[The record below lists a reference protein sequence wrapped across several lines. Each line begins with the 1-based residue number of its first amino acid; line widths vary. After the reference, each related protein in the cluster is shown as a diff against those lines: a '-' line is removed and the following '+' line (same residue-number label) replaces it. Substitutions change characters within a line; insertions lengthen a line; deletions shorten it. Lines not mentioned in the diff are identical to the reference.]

1 MGRSRSPVRRYR
13 SSGRDRSRSRSRD
26 RGGRDR
32 YRSDDRGRGGRGGG
46 YGGGAGGGGGFGGGA
61 GFGGGGGRS
70 QDMAGAGLR
79 KPRWDTMSLEK
90 FQKDF
95 YVESDAV
102 RNRPESE
109 IRAFTEQW
117 GITVQGQGCP
127 KPLFNF
133 SECPFPPDI
142 QQVLAQQGWSQPTPI
157 QSMGFPAAMSGRD
170 VVGVARTG
178 SGKTAAFLLPSLV
191 HIAAQPPLRRDDG
204 PVCLVLVP
212 TRELAQQVQ
221 QVANTF
227 GLPVGIR
234 NACVYGGASKGGQI
248 RELMARPGIII
259 ATPGR
264 LLDLLEMGK
273 TNLRRCTYLVL
284 DEADRMLDMGFE
296 PQIRRIVDQVRPDRQ
311 TLMWSATWPKEVQAL
326 ARDYLKDFVK
336 VTIGSQELSANPN
349 ITQHVEVCEDYEKE
363 QLLFRLLPQISYTGA
378 KILVF
383 AETKRR
389 VDDVARQLQ
398 RHGYSVLAIHGDK
411 QQMERDRV
419 LAQYKAGQAQILVAT
434 DVASRGLDIDDIAA
448 VVNVDFPNQLEDY
461 IHRIG
466 RTARSHKS
474 GTSYSFITTKHMKL
488 AKDLV
493 NILTQ
498 AKQEVNPKLYNLC
511 GASQDYLRNKSL
523 QGRRYGGGGAG
534 GGRQDG
540 GGYRGGGGGGGGA
553 SGGYGGGYGGG
564 AASHSAAAA
573 AAAPSASTVA
583 AAPVSYS
590 YGAPAGPHY
599 PNGSGAGAGASA
611 AASQPQPLMRG
622 HAPSANSTT
631 SAAVAA
637 AAAAIDR
644 RNQAAGSNGSYQQ
657 AAYSLGAAQPPPPPP
672 QPQAAYHSAAAGGP
686 QGWAG
691 VGQRWGS

>member
-1 MGRSRSPVRRYR
+1 MPGRSRSPVRRYR

-26 RGGRDR
+26 RDRGSR
-32 YRSDDRGRGGRGGG
+32 YRDDRGRGGGGCGSGGGGGRSG
-46 YGGGAGGGGGFGGGA
+46 YGGGGF
-61 GFGGGGGRS
+61 GGGRS

-95 YVESDAV
+95 YVESESV
-102 RNRPESE
+102 RIRPESE
-109 IRAFTEQW
+109 ISAFMEKW
-117 GITVQGQGCP
+117 NITVQGQGAHRP
-127 KPLFNF
+127 IFNF
-133 SECPFPPDI
+133 SECQFPPDI

-204 PVCLVLVP
+204 PICLVLVP

-227 GLPVGIR
+227 GLAVGIR
-234 NACVYGGASKGGQI
+234 NSCVYGGAAKGGQI
-248 RELMARPGIII
+248 RELMAKPAIII

-326 ARDYLKDFVK
+326 ARDYLKDFIK

-349 ITQHVEVCEDYEKE
+349 ITQHVDVCDEWDKE
-363 QLLFRLLPQISYTGA
+363 HLLFRLLPQISYTGA

-389 VDDVARQLQ
+389 VDEIARQLQ

-411 QQMERDRV
+411 QQADRERV
-419 LAQYKAGQAQILVAT
+419 LSQFKSGQAQILVAT

-474 GTSYSFITTKHMKL
+474 GTSYSFITNKHMKL
-488 AKDLV
+488 AKELIS
-493 NILTQ
+493 ILQQ
-498 AKQEVNPKLYNLC
+498 AKQEVNPKLFNLC
-511 GASQDYLRNKSL
+511 GASQDFMRAKG
-523 QGRRYGGGGAG
+523 QHGRRYGGGG
-534 GGRQDG
+534 
-540 GGYRGGGGGGGGA
+540 GGA
-553 SGGYGGGYGGG
+553 GGGYGGGYGG
-564 AASHSAAAA
+564 AANPWRRLPRLERRRRCES
-573 AAAPSASTVA
+573 
-583 AAPVSYS
+583 
-590 YGAPAGPHY
+590 
-599 PNGSGAGAGASA
+599 GASA
-611 AASQPQPLMRG
+611 AAELAWSALELSCPVRG
-622 HAPSANSTT
+622 P
-631 SAAVAA
+631 
-637 AAAAIDR
+637 I
-644 RNQAAGSNGSYQQ
+644 
-657 AAYSLGAAQPPPPPP
+657 
-672 QPQAAYHSAAAGGP
+672 
-686 QGWAG
+686 
-691 VGQRWGS
+691 